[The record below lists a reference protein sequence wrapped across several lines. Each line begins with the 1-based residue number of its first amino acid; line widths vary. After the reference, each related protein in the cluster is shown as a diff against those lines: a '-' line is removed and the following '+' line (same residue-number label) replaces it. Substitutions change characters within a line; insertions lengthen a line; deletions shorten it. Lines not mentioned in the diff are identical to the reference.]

1 VPRRLLP
8 LPPSF
13 PLARLVALGRLAEP
27 LGVWLEAARPPVRL
41 VVPGPGGRR
50 LLLFASDLGTLL
62 ALTPRVVVWDGRSL
76 RVIAARAL
84 ARARRLA
91 LGLDRAGPAGT
102 PDLAGLVSRLD
113 GGRPRRGDVSVRQ
126 PIDCVA
132 ERPLA

>member
-1 VPRRLLP
+1 MPRRILP
-8 LPPSF
+8 IPPAF
-13 PLARLVALGRLAEP
+13 PVARLVRLSRVAEP

-62 ALTPRVVVWDGRSL
+62 ALAPRVAVWDGHVL

-84 ARARRLA
+84 ARFRRLA
-91 LGLDRAGPAGT
+91 LRPEPASPT
-102 PDLAGLVSRLD
+102 RSVVAAAL
-113 GGRPRRGDVSVRQ
+113 GRVERSPPGRRDAPLSQ

-132 ERPLA
+132 EGRLA